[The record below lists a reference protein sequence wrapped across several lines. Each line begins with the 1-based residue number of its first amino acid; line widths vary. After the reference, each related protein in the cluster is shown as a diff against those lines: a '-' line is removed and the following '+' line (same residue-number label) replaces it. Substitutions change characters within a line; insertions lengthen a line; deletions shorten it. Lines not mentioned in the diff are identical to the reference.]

1 MIISFVNLSGNC
13 GDNFSNNLS
22 KTSKIA
28 TREQRQN
35 TIYRA
40 CINLKPKL
48 GKLEKY
54 FFYYF

>member
-13 GDNFSNNLS
+13 GNNFSDNLS

-28 TREQRQN
+28 TPEQPQN
-35 TIYRA
+35 TICRA
-40 CINLKPKL
+40 YINLKPKL